1 MNHFA
6 PNLWHLLITVCS
18 SHRYHPKDAFD
29 ILPSFLPGLGLAEQK
44 KAFSKTF
51 VIQIHPFKYDTERLH
66 ALLNNIK
73 LWHKKLTESKWIQI
87 NVFNALWEKMEKKI
101 LLWHFATFFHLCLIS
116 PELEYKLVI
125 YESWLGAFLKY
136 PLSVAVFHF
145 KWIGRITLFHV
156 PLSKTRPRVN
166 CAVVCNPQAT
176 TV

>member
-1 MNHFA
+1 MREDGKKD
-6 PNLWHLLITVCS
+6 S
-18 SHRYHPKDAFD
+18 S
-29 ILPSFLPGLGLAEQK
+29 L
-44 KAFSKTF
+44 TF
-51 VIQIHPFKYDTERLH
+51 CY
-66 ALLNNIK
+66 
-73 LWHKKLTESKWIQI
+73 
-87 NVFNALWEKMEKKI
+87 
-101 LLWHFATFFHLCLIS
+101 FFHLCLIS